1 MDFEDTLAQLR
12 SRHGADAAR
21 LAEKLSEAECAR
33 RSLECDVGQLR
44 DRLEAMRRDAQ
55 LEQQEALN
63 SLSRKYS
70 RERALLEEGERAASS
85 QLHTVS
91 TAANGRYWRRASG
104 RPAHSY
110 TR

>member
-1 MDFEDTLAQLR
+1 MRAPLARVRRRPAARPAGGDETRRTARTAGGAQLTQPQVQPR
-12 SRHGADAAR
+12 TGATGGGRAG
-21 LAEKLSEAECAR
+21 
-33 RSLECDVGQLR
+33 GQLTATHG
-44 DRLEAMRRDAQ
+44 E
-55 LEQQEALN
+55 
-63 SLSRKYS
+63 YS